1 MMSESVRPPPASQ
14 EKEPARVAVVGFE
27 PFDGRAKNR
36 SWELA
41 RRFRGRRGTDVFRLP
56 VDFGRIDSLVAA
68 ILVRAP
74 KALLMLGES
83 PIQELRVEQI
93 ALNVA
98 DSERED
104 NAGRI
109 PHGEPVVP
117 GGALALRTSWDARA
131 VAGRLHQEGIPATV
145 SFHAGTFACNAA
157 LYRALS
163 RVEKGDANVRAEVDS
178 VGRAREAHAGGAE
191 TAIGF
196 IHIPNRR
203 GPTGLGSENLIRAVE
218 VGLRELLKV
227 RARPEGGAG

>member
-1 MMSESVRPPPASQ
+1 MSVRLTDSLRSSSA
-14 EKEPARVAVVGFE
+14 KEGKESPGPRVAVVGFE
-27 PFDGRAKNR
+27 PFDGRTTNR

-41 RRFRGRRGTDVFRLP
+41 RRFRGRGGTDVHCLP
-56 VDFGRIDSLVAA
+56 VDFSRLDSLVAG

-74 KALLMLGES
+74 AALLMIGES
-83 PIQELRVEQI
+83 PIRELRVEQI

-98 DSERED
+98 DSERGD

-109 PHGEPVVP
+109 PHGEPLVP
-117 GGALALRTSWDARA
+117 GGALALRTSWNARA

-157 LYRALS
+157 LYCALS
-163 RVEKGDANVRAEVDS
+163 RMG
-178 VGRAREAHAGGAE
+178 EAGTGGAE

-203 GPTGLGSENLIRAVE
+203 GPSGLGSDNLIRAVE
-218 VGLRELLKV
+218 VGLEELLDLSTKSTDK
-227 RARPEGGAG
+227 AT